1 MSRRSRWLRS
11 LRRELQVLRRDNPRT
26 VAGVVVL
33 SLLASGGLAG
43 WLWNSQWQ
51 EQQRQ
56 QLRQSETYRGLLDLR
71 VTSHRVI
78 ALDWGHWDPLYRFA
92 GGEDPGF
99 VAREVRHSS
108 IISDGQTLLIATP
121 DHKLLT
127 FPDRPLS
134 AELQG
139 CLRTRLGRL
148 QSLTAKPAADQAYG
162 FYCRGS
168 RQSIIGAGTAILSTD
183 DSGPV
188 RGWLLHFSQIERP
201 SYNRAVN
208 AAFREISGTLT
219 EQAGSRE
226 ADGVST
232 VSTIGELLPP
242 GQTFGLQPAISALQQ
257 RLAALQTVLL
267 PWLTLNGLVLIGAGG
282 TLLGLRRLRLN
293 QRRSDWRNRGRLRQL
308 RQALPGPLLSQP
320 DLLTTITRDPESL
333 GVCWIAALRVQV
345 TMFSTAFSRSSAHT
359 RALGD
364 LGERLQRRR
373 GTRCLAL
380 GEESDLLLVFQPTNA
395 QQPEQELQSM
405 ATQLQELKGQLSND
419 IKLTVRGLITPLDRR
434 QPRQQMADLALVLS
448 LGGNDE
454 QPLQFQPVGVAE
466 RATDLRQQLH
476 IDFSVNQ
483 VVENLREH
491 RYRLEPVL
499 KLNGDQQHIAYSEML
514 FRLPSDMDQR
524 LTVQEVILSLERN
537 NNVHL
542 IDQLMLRKAIELL
555 RRSSDPALKLGINLS
570 AMTFG
575 SHEHFD
581 ELMAQ
586 LRTLP
591 EPLRERLVLEVTETA
606 IIEKPEL
613 WSVKL
618 QQLRDFGVQIAIDD
632 FGVGFASIA
641 YLFRFKPDYLKLDLS
656 YSQRLGDCNVDSL
669 VDFLLT
675 YADHNDCQLILE
687 GIETEEQLEAWRLRG
702 VSLFQ
707 GYLFHHNPGTPDT
720 GT

>member
-1 MSRRSRWLRS
+1 MTRRSRWLRS
-11 LRRELQVLRRDNPRT
+11 LRRELQVLRRDNRRA
-26 VAGVVVL
+26 VAGVLVL
-33 SLLASGGLAG
+33 ALLASGGLAG
-43 WLWNSQWQ
+43 WLWNSEWQ
-51 EQQRQ
+51 ELRRQ

-92 GGEDPGF
+92 GGEDPDF
-99 VAREVRHSS
+99 VAREVSHSS
-108 IISDGQTLLIATP
+108 IIGDGQTLLIATP
-121 DHKLLT
+121 THKLLT
-127 FPDRPLS
+127 FPNRPLS
-134 AELQG
+134 AELQR
-139 CLRTRLGRL
+139 CLQKRLARL
-148 QSLTAKPAADQAYG
+148 KILTATSPADRAYG
-162 FYCRGS
+162 FYCRGGG
-168 RQSIIGAGTAILSTD
+168 QTIIGAGTAILSTG
-183 DSGPV
+183 DSGPA

-208 AAFREISGTLT
+208 AAFREISGTVT
-219 EQAGSRE
+219 EQASTRE
-226 ADGVST
+226 ADGIST

-242 GQTFGLQPAISALQQ
+242 GQTFGLQPAISALEQ

-267 PWLTLNGLVLIGAGG
+267 PWLTLNGLVLIGTGG

-308 RQALPGPLLSQP
+308 RQALPGPLLSQR
-320 DLLTTITRDPESL
+320 DLLSTISRDEAGLAS
-333 GVCWIAALRVQV
+333 CWIAAVRVKV

-359 RALGD
+359 RALGE
-364 LGERLQRRR
+364 LGERLQQQR

-380 GEESDLLLVFQPTNA
+380 GEESNLLLLFQPGNP
-395 QQPEQELQSM
+395 QQPEQELQRM
-405 ATQLQELKGQLSND
+405 ASQLQELQGQLSND
-419 IKLTVRGLITPLDRR
+419 IKLAVRGLVVPLDRR
-434 QPRQQMADLALVLS
+434 QPRQQLADLALVLS
-448 LGGNDE
+448 LGGSDE
-454 QPLQFQPVGVAE
+454 QPLRFRPEGVAE
-466 RATDLRQQLH
+466 QASDLRQQLH

-483 VVENLREH
+483 LVENLREH

-499 KLNGDQQHIAYSEML
+499 ELHGDQQRIAYSEML
-514 FRLPSDMDQR
+514 FRLPSEMDQR

-542 IDQLMLRKAIELL
+542 IDQLMLRKAIDLL
-555 RRSSDPALKLGINLS
+555 RRTSDPQLRLGINLS
-570 AMTFG
+570 AITFG
-575 SHEHFD
+575 SRQHVE

-618 QQLRDFGVQIAIDD
+618 QQLRDLGVQIAIDD

-675 YADHNDCQLILE
+675 YAGHNDCQLILE
-687 GIETEEQLEAWRLRG
+687 GIETEEQLEAWRRRG

-707 GYLFHHNPGTPDT
+707 GYLFHTNADPS
-720 GT
+720 